1 MKHSDISKIDLPDFL
16 PQLPDDFT
24 YKKTNVFY
32 LPSFSQDIND
42 DVDVLNDS
50 ENLYKLEKVFKDATS
65 KQDSSSGQD
74 EHAAKDNK
82 SIISNKATYL
92 TYHNTLNND
101 YFINNLP
108 SLTVT
113 KNLNTRKDIDILR
126 VVESRIKQ
134 RKGIESKEIKRE
146 NNIKRNVFVNQLQ
159 SNNTTF
165 FDIKLPDNKFSHE
178 NYIKMDKLRTKKI
191 NKFKENEVA
200 WQQMKY
206 DIFKRL
212 ELEYKLRKE
221 MEMEE
226 KRLKEMAE
234 LKRRQDEEAMSI
246 PQHEEIEEKQTKMVF
261 KLAPVEKPIEPALK
275 PIKLSFGGIPIR
287 YPVKQESDE
296 TLLKE
301 KWVTLKCNPEYLK
314 NLVRE

>member
-1 MKHSDISKIDLPDFL
+1 MKHNDISKIDLPEFL

-24 YKKTNVFY
+24 YKRTNVFY

-42 DVDVLNDS
+42 NIDVLNDS
-50 ENLYKLEKVFKDATS
+50 ENLYKLDKLFDDA
-65 KQDSSSGQD
+65 KRVQQDSTAVQQP
-74 EHAAKDNK
+74 KDNR

-108 SLTVT
+108 SLTVN
-113 KNLNTRKDIDILR
+113 KNINTRKDVDILR
-126 VVESRIKQ
+126 VVESRLKQ
-134 RKGIESKEIKRE
+134 RRSIESKETKRE
-146 NNIKRNVFVNQLQ
+146 NNMKRNVFTNQLQ
-159 SNNTTF
+159 TSTSTS

-178 NYIKMDKLRTKKI
+178 SYIKLDRLRSKKI

-212 ELEYKLRKE
+212 EQEYRVRKE

-226 KRLKEMAE
+226 KRLREMEE
-234 LKRRQDEEAMSI
+234 LKRRQDEEAI
-246 PQHEEIEEKQTKMVF
+246 NTPQYVETKERKPEEETKMVF
-261 KLAPVEKPIEPALK
+261 KLAPVEKPAIK
-275 PIKLSFGGIPIR
+275 PIKLSFGGVPIR
-287 YPVKQESDE
+287 NPVKQEE
-296 TLLKE
+296 EPTFNE
-301 KWVTLKCNPEYLK
+301 KWVTLRCSPEYL
-314 NLVRE
+314 RRFQGD

>member
-1 MKHSDISKIDLPDFL
+1 MKHNDITKIDLPEFL

-24 YKKTNVFY
+24 YRRTNVFY

-42 DVDVLNDS
+42 DIDVLNDS
-50 ENLYKLEKVFKDATS
+50 ENLYKLDKVFEDAART
-65 KQDSSSGQD
+65 QEDSSVVQQQP
-74 EHAAKDNK
+74 KDNR

-108 SLTVT
+108 SLTVN
-113 KNLNTRKDIDILR
+113 KNLNTRKDVDILR
-126 VVESRIKQ
+126 VVEGRLKQ
-134 RKGIESKEIKRE
+134 RRSIESKEAKRE
-146 NNIKRNVFVNQLQ
+146 NNMKRNVFTNQLQ
-159 SNNTTF
+159 SSTTTN

-178 NYIKMDKLRTKKI
+178 SYIKLDKLRAKKI

-212 ELEYKLRKE
+212 EQEYKLRKE

-226 KRLKEMAE
+226 KRLREMEE
-234 LKRRQDEEAMSI
+234 LKRRQDEEATGM
-246 PQHEEIEEKQTKMVF
+246 PQYLETEEKREGETKMVF
-261 KLAPVEKPIEPALK
+261 KLAPVEKPALK
-275 PIKLSFGGIPIR
+275 PIKLSFGGVPIR
-287 YPVKQESDE
+287 NPVKQEEE
-296 TLLKE
+296 TTVRE
-301 KWVTLKCNPEYLK
+301 KWVTLRCSPEYLRK
-314 NLVRE
+314 LHRE